1 MSKIIKTRI
10 AKLLALFTV
19 LLGIGVATYVA
30 GQTLNIPA
38 IELSADPLYAASG
51 GDKPAMALALSV
63 EFPTVGAQY
72 VATPGA
78 TTDAT
83 YANTKEYLGYYDAES
98 CYAYNLSPSSV
109 PVGASV
115 SDYKRFDRI
124 GPALPLATPDP
135 TRPFVTSRMCNNAF
149 SGNFLNWSS
158 SSAIDMLRLALS
170 GGDRYIDTASLTVLQ
185 RAVLPN
191 DSADTTCMWNSG
203 NFPAKQLARNGGGT
217 AMYFG
222 AVPDSMKTN
231 AGANDIFVANI
242 LNRIYFRNSRSGSC
256 TDTINHTLGTPVVS
270 RLSGPGAITAGF
282 PLTSQCANGSLCGS
296 LGRNEIMFGSLAE
309 TTTWVRF
316 LTTGPITCSA
326 ANFQN
331 GSTRADAMC
340 YQRPYT
346 NTTPASP
353 TVATPESSDAFFYAR
368 VQVCDSQLNA
378 QQQTVLRDDR
388 DYKLCTRYPNGNYKP
403 TGSIQKYSEQLRLS
417 AFGYAIEQTAS
428 YNNGRYGGVLR
439 APMKFVGA
447 KTFDISGQDNTPT
460 TGNPNAEW
468 NAQTGIFTANP
479 DNDLTQTVPI
489 SGVINYLNKF
499 GRTGPTPGR
508 YKKFDPVG
516 ELHYE
521 TLRYLQGLQPSAAAI
536 SGLGL
541 PTGPLYDGFPITSVW
556 SDPYG
561 GGRSSTADYSCLKS
575 NIVVIGDA
583 NTHDGSRLPT
593 TNIAANVPNI
603 SGWRTTVQNFEKGV
617 NSTYLDGQNTSRQTS
632 NPNTVNASPASSGQ
646 TSQIMGSAYWART
659 HDIRGTDWTSSPLL
673 QRPGL
678 RTKTFIFDVNENGSS
693 NDAGYRQNRN
703 QLFTA
708 AKYGGF
714 ETDASNFGANP
725 YNTYGNPFRKQD
737 GSVDNNVWQDPAKPG
752 EASSYY
758 LQSDARGVLAAFE
771 SIFSRSA
778 NAARSIAGTSVGNS
792 SLISAGSL
800 VYQASFDTT
809 DWNGDVLASAITVN
823 NGTASIATD
832 PSWTASTRLSLL
844 TSPATSRNI
853 VVGRKTV
860 SGNSVATPFVWGSIE
875 DALKTDLAKLTPLS
889 VSDTFG
895 QDRLNYLRGDKSK
908 EGAPFRLRSK
918 LLGDIVNSGVVYSG
932 APVPPVGST
941 AGFAAFKAANANRV
955 PVVYV
960 GANDGMLHAF
970 NALTG
975 DEVFGYIPS
984 LMGEKLAAL
993 TAPSYNS
1000 NHQSYVDAT
1009 PVVGPAKVGAG
1020 DAAIDWKT
1028 VLVSGMGGGAAGVFA
1043 LDVTDPATFS
1053 DSKVLWEFKRTDDF
1067 DMGFVVGAPK
1077 IIKLRTSLPNAT
1089 VPSYRTFAAVA
1100 SGVNNYIAN
1109 NGFVKT
1115 GITGQPALFL
1125 LALDKAPNAAWTLGS
1140 NYYKIVLPVDSTLA
1154 LTTPPGLINF
1164 TETIGLRGE
1173 TEKIYMGDLHGKV
1186 WKLDFAKLSINGPSD
1201 WSMDKLSAFNKGT
1214 AAVPVPYPLYS
1225 AATSTGVVQPITVA
1239 PLVVAGPVTRGLKTN
1254 IVAFGTGKYLA
1265 SADKTSNVQ
1274 QSFYAVFDD
1283 GSSTADNSPAGASI
1297 ISSRRRLQAGSVNTT
1312 TSNVTVPPFI
1322 FGRATTDTA
1331 TGTAPVRSGW
1341 YFDFPSSGER
1351 MVIGG
1356 TVNGRLVSVSSL
1368 IPASPGAVGSCT
1380 AAGGSGNSY
1389 TFNIDSGNG
1398 SFLKSDVGLL
1408 GQTLTVK
1415 ISEVDLISDG
1425 TGRGI
1430 KKTIT
1435 QNIRVG
1441 SQGSIADP
1449 TKTETADVNR
1459 RLSWRM
1465 INNYLDLKR
1474 GK

>member
-1 MSKIIKTRI
+1 MINKNNT
-10 AKLLALFTV
+10 KLVNKFCLILV
-19 LLGIGVATYVA
+19 LLGVGAATFVA
-30 GQTLNIPA
+30 GQTLNIPD
-38 IELSADPLYAASG
+38 IKLSADPLYAASG

-72 VATPGA
+72 VSSPGT

-83 YANTKEYLGYYDAES
+83 YTNTKEYLGYYDAES
-98 CYAYNLSPSSV
+98 CYDYNQAPTDF
-109 PVGASV
+109 PAGASL

-124 GPALPLATPDP
+124 GSAIAVIPPDP
-135 TRPFVTSRMCNNAF
+135 AQPFKTSRMCNNAF

-170 GGDRYIDTASLTVLQ
+170 GGDRYIDTAALTVLQ

-191 DSADTTCMWNSG
+191 GDPICMWNSG

-217 AMYFG
+217 AAYFG
-222 AVPDSMKTN
+222 AVPNSMKTN
-231 AGANDIFVANI
+231 AGTGDIWVSNT
-242 LNRIYFRNSRSGSC
+242 LNRIYFRNSRAGSC
-256 TDTINHTLGTPVVS
+256 TDTISNNLGTPVLS
-270 RLSGPGAITAGF
+270 RISGPGVITTGF
-282 PLTSQCANGSLCGS
+282 PLTSSCLNGSMCGTA
-296 LGRNEIMFGSLAE
+296 GRNEIMFGSTLDPN
-309 TTTWVRF
+309 TWVRF
-316 LTTGPITCSA
+316 VTIGPVTCSS
-326 ANFQN
+326 ANFPG
-331 GSTRADAMC
+331 GSTNANAAC
-340 YQRPYT
+340 YVRPYT
-346 NTTPASP
+346 STTPASP
-353 TVATPESSDAFFYAR
+353 VATTTESSDAFFYAR
-368 VQVCDSQLNA
+368 VRVCESEINA
-378 QQQTVLRDDR
+378 AQQTVLLDNR
-388 DYKLCTRYPNGNYKP
+388 DYKLCTRYPSGNYKP
-403 TGSIQKYSEQLRLS
+403 TGSIQKYSDQLRLS
-417 AFGYAIEQTAS
+417 AFGYAMDQTAS

-468 NAQTGIFTANP
+468 NALNGVFNANP
-479 DNDLTQTVPI
+479 DNDSTQTTPI

-499 GRTGPTPGR
+499 GRTGPVLGR
-508 YKKFDPVG
+508 YKKFDPIG

-521 TLRYLQGLQPSAAAI
+521 TLRYLQGLQPSAAAV
-536 SGLGL
+536 SSLGL
-541 PTGPLYDGFPITSVW
+541 PTGDLYDGFPITSLW
-556 SDPYG
+556 TDPYG
-561 GGRSSTADYSCLKS
+561 GGRSSVADYSCLKS

-583 NTHDGSRLPT
+583 NTHDGNRLPT
-593 TNIAANVPNI
+593 TNLADNIPNI
-603 SGWRTTVQNFEKGV
+603 NGWRTTVQNFEKGV
-617 NSTYLDGQNTSRQTS
+617 ASSYLDGQRTTRQTS
-632 NPNTVNASPASSGQ
+632 NPNTVNANPANNAQ
-646 TSQIMGSAYWART
+646 TSQIMGSAYWSRT
-659 HDIRGTDWTSSPLL
+659 HDIRGTDWTNSPLL

-693 NDAGYRQNRN
+693 NDQTYRQNRN

-725 YNTYGNPFRKQD
+725 FNTYGNPFLKQD
-737 GSVDNNVWQDPAKPG
+737 GTVDNNVWQDATRPG
-752 EASSYY
+752 EANTYY

-778 NAARSIAGTSVGNS
+778 NSARSIAGTSVGNS
-792 SLISAGSL
+792 SLITGGSL

-809 DWNGDVLASAITVN
+809 DWNGDVLASAITLT
-823 NGTASIATD
+823 NGTAGIATE
-832 PSWTASTRLSLL
+832 PTWAASTRLGLL
-844 TSPATSRNI
+844 PSPSTSRNI
-853 VVGRKTV
+853 VVGRKV
-860 SGNSVATPFVWGSIE
+860 LVASSVATPFTWAGIE
-875 DALKTDLAKLTPLS
+875 DGLKSDLAKLTPTA
-889 VSDTFG
+889 VPDTSG

-908 EGAPFRLRSK
+908 EGTQFRTRSK

-932 APVPPVGST
+932 PPVPPVGST
-941 AGFAAFKAANANRV
+941 AGFAAFRAANANRV
-955 PVVYV
+955 PVVFV

-970 NALTG
+970 HALTG
-975 DEVFGYIPS
+975 DEIFAYIPS

-993 TAPSYNS
+993 TSPTYNS

-1009 PVVGPAKVGAG
+1009 PVVGPAKVGSG
-1020 DAAIDWKT
+1020 DTASDWKT

-1043 LDVTDPATFS
+1043 LDVTNPATFS
-1053 DSKVLWEFKRTDDF
+1053 DSKVLWEFKRSDDF

-1077 IIKLRTSLPNAT
+1077 ILKLRTSLPTAT
-1089 VPSYRTFAAVA
+1089 VATYRTFAAIA
-1100 SGVNNYIAN
+1100 SGVNNYVAN
-1109 NGFVKT
+1109 SGFLKS

-1125 LALDKAPNAAWTLGS
+1125 LALDKAPNASWILGT
-1140 NYYKIVLPVDSTLA
+1140 NYYKITLPVDSALA

-1173 TEKIYMGDLHGKV
+1173 TEKLYMGDLHGKL
-1186 WKLDFAKLSINGPSD
+1186 WKLDFTKANVTGPSD
-1201 WSMDKLSAFNKGT
+1201 WNIDKLSGFNKGT
-1214 AAVPVPYPLYS
+1214 ASIPSPYPLFN
-1225 AATSTGVVQPITVA
+1225 AATSAGVVQPITVA
-1239 PLVVAGPVTRGLKTN
+1239 PLVLAGPVASGLKTN
-1254 IVAFGTGKYLA
+1254 IVAFGTGKYLE
-1265 SADKTSNVQ
+1265 SGDKTSNAQ

-1283 GSSTADNSPAGASI
+1283 GSSTADNSPVGPSA
-1297 ISSRRRLQAGSVNTT
+1297 ISSRRRLQQGVINTT
-1312 TSNVTVPPFI
+1312 AKSVVVPAFI

-1331 TGTAPVRSGW
+1331 VGTVPVRSGW
-1341 YFDFPSSGER
+1341 YFDFPASGER

-1356 TVNGRLVSVSSL
+1356 TVNSRLVSVSSL

-1380 AAGGSGNSY
+1380 AAGGGGNSY

-1398 SFLKSDVGLL
+1398 SYRVSDVGLL

-1415 ISEVDLISDG
+1415 ISEVDQLSDG

-1430 KKTIT
+1430 KKTVT

-1441 SQGSIADP
+1441 SQGSVADP
-1449 TKTETADVNR
+1449 EKTETLDVNR